1 MSVGIDGKLPGPV
14 YVSRDDVA
22 SLATLAAISDLKP
35 RVKMRQAAS
44 VNGTAISNEVRR
56 GRSKRKQVNDLKP
69 RHWNI
74 AVGWT
79 GQTRRGYENAEQCME
94 YIVKEQAKRIKSE
107 RRKQVIRNASP
118 ISSMV
123 VQPYQR
129 LIQRVKQR
137 TVKPYGLFVL
147 LPMLLLV
154 YPTICSMMFSAGKQI
169 PAIKNAAL
177 WLLSITQP
185 MRENAME
192 YIQPMRENVMK
203 YIQPATGKFFKRWGM
218 KSKPGGLLID

>member
-1 MSVGIDGKLPGPV
+1 
-14 YVSRDDVA
+14 
-22 SLATLAAISDLKP
+22 
-35 RVKMRQAAS
+35 
-44 VNGTAISNEVRR
+44 
-56 GRSKRKQVNDLKP
+56 
-69 RHWNI
+69 
-74 AVGWT
+74 
-79 GQTRRGYENAEQCME
+79 
-94 YIVKEQAKRIKSE
+94 
-107 RRKQVIRNASP
+107 
-118 ISSMV
+118 
-123 VQPYQR
+123 
-129 LIQRVKQR
+129 
-137 TVKPYGLFVL
+137 VKPYGLFVL

-192 YIQPMRENVMK
+192 YIQPMRENAMEYIQPMRENVMK